1 MMRPQ
6 LRSLFAGRAD
16 SLRTG
21 RAVAGQ
27 ARFRASVAAVLLLAL
42 PAGSMAQ
49 EPGDVRIG
57 ITYTPGYLPGLVVT
71 PVESTEGLGEVA
83 RVAEAIL
90 GQDLDFSDRFEMI
103 EVPGDFQPG
112 TAVNYGLWNQLGA
125 VWLLS
130 SQVSGSTSAPVLRVS
145 LHDVV
150 FGELKEVKAFSLPA
164 PGSSGFRM
172 AVHRISDEVVRW
184 ATSEAG
190 MAATRIVFRRKSDS
204 GNSDIW
210 MVDSDG
216 ENARRL
222 TNDNSIVYSPDL
234 SPDGSHLLYVSYVN
248 GGPVAYEKDL
258 ESGAVQTVSAE
269 EGLNVTPVYSPDGR
283 HILYARTEGDH
294 TELFELQRQPLCCGR
309 RVTYTSV
316 GETLNGGYSPDGRQ
330 LVMTSSPL
338 GLPHIYVIPREGRGQ
353 PRILSRYVYGERGYA
368 TSPDWSPRGDRI
380 AYQAWI
386 ENSCQVVTVGPDGS
400 DRRVLTSRGSNED
413 PSWAPDGRH
422 LVFASTGR
430 GGSGLLILDT
440 VTGRVRSLTSA
451 RVDQLPSWSTSL

>member
-1 MMRPQ
+1 MRGPAVT
-6 LRSLFAGRAD
+6 RSLRAIPAA
-16 SLRTG
+16 LVLTLTIG
-21 RAVAGQ
+21 
-27 ARFRASVAAVLLLAL
+27 ASA
-42 PAGSMAQ
+42 PAQ

-71 PVESTEGLGEVA
+71 PVESTEGLQDVA
-83 RVAEAIL
+83 GRAEAIL
-90 GQDLDFSDRFEMI
+90 RQDLDFSDRFEI
-103 EVPGDFQPG
+103 IAVPGDFRPTG
-112 TAVNYGLWNQLGA
+112 DVNYGLWNQLGA
-125 VWLLS
+125 VWLVAG
-130 SQVSGSTSAPVLRVS
+130 QVSGSASAPVLRVS

-150 FGELKEVKAFSLPA
+150 FGELKEVRAFSLPGTA
-164 PGSSGFRM
+164 SADFRM
-172 AVHRISDEVVRW
+172 AVHRVSDEIVSW
-184 ATSEAG
+184 ATGEPG
-190 MAATRIVFRRKSDS
+190 IAATRIVFRRRNSD
-204 GNSDIW
+204 GNSDAWI
-210 MVDSDG
+210 VDSDG

-222 TNDNSIVYSPDL
+222 TDESSIVYSPDL
-234 SPDGSHLLYVSYVN
+234 SPDGSHLLFVSYRT
-248 GGPVAYEKDL
+248 GGPVAYEKNL
-258 ESGAVQTVSAE
+258 ATGTVQTVSAE
-269 EGLNVTPVYSPDGR
+269 QGLNVTPVYSPDGR

-330 LVMTSSPL
+330 IVMTSSPL
-338 GLPHIYVIPREGRGQ
+338 GLPHIYVIPREGRGE

-386 ENSCQVVTVGPDGS
+386 DSSFQVVTVSPDGS

-430 GGSGLLILDT
+430 QGSSMLILDT
-440 VTGRVRSLTSA
+440 VTGRVRSLTSG
-451 RVDQLPSWSTSL
+451 RMDQLPSWSGAQ